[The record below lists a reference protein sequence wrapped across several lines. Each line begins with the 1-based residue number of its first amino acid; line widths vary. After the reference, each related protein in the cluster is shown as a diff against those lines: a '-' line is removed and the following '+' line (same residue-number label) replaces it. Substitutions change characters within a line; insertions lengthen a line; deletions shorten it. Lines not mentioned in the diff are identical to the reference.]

1 MNIRHD
7 PQAGTVAVD
16 MSRTEAT
23 APVGKTIFST
33 ALVQRLKRWGV
44 PEMAKGTAGM
54 LTLVWQCI
62 PAKVPRLRQ
71 AIQDAVRTP

>member
-1 MNIRHD
+1 MNIKHD
-7 PQAGTVAVD
+7 PQAGTVTVD

-23 APVGKTIFST
+23 APVGKTFFST
-33 ALVQRLKRWGV
+33 ALVNRLKRWGV
-44 PEMAKGTAGM
+44 PAVAKGASGM

-62 PAKVPRLRQ
+62 PAQVPRLRQ

>member
-1 MNIRHD
+1 MNIKHD
-7 PQAGTVAVD
+7 PQAGTVTVD

-33 ALVQRLKRWGV
+33 VLVQRLKRWGV
-44 PEMAKGTAGM
+44 PEMSKGTSGV
-54 LTLVWQCI
+54 LKLVWQCI
-62 PAKVPRLRQ
+62 PAQVPRLRQ